1 LAVDEADQVFY
12 FFRVCFFLFFL
23 FFYFFCIVC
32 MEDDDCDFEDLIG
45 LFVSGIG
52 FSFSI
57 FLFFIRLCLIF
68 SC

>member
-1 LAVDEADQVFY
+1 MKQIRFFISLGSVFS
-12 FFRVCFFLFFL
+12 FFF
-23 FFYFFCIVC
+23 FFCIVC
-32 MEDDDCDFEDLIG
+32 MEDDDCVFEDLIG

>member
-1 LAVDEADQVFY
+1 
-12 FFRVCFFLFFL
+12 
-23 FFYFFCIVC
+23 

>member
-1 LAVDEADQVFY
+1 MKQIRFFISLGSVFP
-12 FFRVCFFLFFL
+12 L
-23 FFYFFCIVC
+23 FYFFCIAC